1 MTSESTGRHRAPASI
16 ARDCL
21 IAAAGAVLFLT
32 ALVVL
37 FLEAVFILGMPF
49 SAIAIRIYLESR

>member
-1 MTSESTGRHRAPASI
+1 MSSESTGRHRAPASI

-21 IAAAGAVLFLT
+21 IAAGGAVLFLT

-37 FLEAVFILGMPF
+37 FLEAVFILCLPF
-49 SAIAIRIYLESR
+49 SAIIVRMYLETR

>member
-1 MTSESTGRHRAPASI
+1 MSTETTGRHRAPASI

-21 IAAAGAVLFLT
+21 IAAGSAVLFLV

-37 FLEAVFILGMPF
+37 FLEALFILGMPF
-49 SAIAIRIYLESR
+49 SAIAIRILLDSR